1 MFVWTIK
8 DAIGV
13 FLLSAVA
20 LWWGGVLLL
29 KLVEWAKNKCRYR

>member
-13 FLLSAVA
+13 FFLGVVA
-20 LWWGGVLLL
+20 FWWGLVLLAR
-29 KLVEWAKNKCRYR
+29 LVAWVKIKCRYR